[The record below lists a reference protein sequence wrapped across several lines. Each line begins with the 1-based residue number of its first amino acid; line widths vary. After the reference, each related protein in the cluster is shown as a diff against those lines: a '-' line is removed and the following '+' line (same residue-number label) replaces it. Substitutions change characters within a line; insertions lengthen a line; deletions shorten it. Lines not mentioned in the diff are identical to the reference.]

1 MHRDV
6 VRRAVVV
13 LAACLA
19 GSLPPVGEAAEAPPL
34 SLPEALALVADH
46 PLLAGRAA
54 GVAAARARA
63 DVAGQTN
70 PWELTGNVNNFA
82 VLGNASGFGTNESV
96 QGFDVAEFTV
106 ELGRSFEL
114 GGKAGARRR
123 VADAETELA
132 SAALAVD
139 RYALESGVQQAWWE
153 ALVARERVAL
163 ARTFVAAADEF
174 TAVADR
180 RVQAGAASAAES
192 EAARALA
199 ARRRSELAAA
209 EARVVAADTALGAAL
224 GTDGPRQ
231 PAVAPVPAPA
241 PQRELPADLGPR
253 IDAAPALAAARLGVA
268 VGDASVT
275 VAELA
280 ARPDVRLG
288 AGVRY
293 LKEFDATAFV
303 AGVTVPLGT
312 AARAAPGTAAA
323 RAERQVAEAQ
333 ALRLRQQLAAEAR
346 ALEIEARTAADRYRS
361 LEDEIL
367 PRSRAAVTLLERG
380 FGLGRFTFAELAA
393 ARQAVIDAEA
403 QRLDAALAY
412 RRAVAGLVALVGP
425 LDAAAPVAG
434 AAAAAAQPAGAAAA
448 GAARP

>member
-6 VRRAVVV
+6 IRRAVAV
-13 LAACLA
+13 LATCLA
-19 GSLPPVGEAAEAPPL
+19 ATLAPAAGAADAPPL
-34 SLPEALALVADH
+34 SLPDALALVADH

-70 PWELTGNVNNFA
+70 PWEVTGNVSNFA

-106 ELGRSFEL
+106 ELGRTVEL

-132 SAALAVD
+132 SAVLAVD
-139 RYALESGVQQAWWE
+139 RNGLESGVQLAWWE
-153 ALVARERVAL
+153 ALVARERVTL
-163 ARTFVAAADEF
+163 ARSFVAAADEF

-192 EAARALA
+192 EAARAIA
-199 ARRRSELAAA
+199 ARRRTELAAA

-224 GTDGPRQ
+224 GVEGPRQ
-231 PAVAPVPAPA
+231 PAPAPVPVPA
-241 PQRELPADLGPR
+241 PQRELPPDLGAR
-253 IDAAPALAAARLGVA
+253 LDAAPALAAARLGVA

-288 AGVRY
+288 AGVRF

-346 ALEIEARTAADRYRS
+346 ALEIEARTAADRHRA
-361 LEDEIL
+361 LEEEIL
-367 PRSRAAVTLLERG
+367 PRSRAAVALLERG

-403 QRLDAALAY
+403 ERLDSALAY

-425 LDAAAPVAG
+425 LDGPVPATAG
-434 AAAAAAQPAGAAAA
+434 AAQPAAGTAA